1 MSRESIEN
9 LTKDLKDILIKT
21 KKELKNKD
29 DFIKKHK
36 TVHDLTKKEYQKL
49 YEENTKLKKQ
59 VQQYE
64 VYMKAQ
70 QIEKR
75 RKEKNEFERQKKEL
89 QRRKN
94 EQENDISML
103 NELKKLKK
111 MDILN
116 LISNK
121 KKEKNDEEDDDES
134 DDETEKMKPPKK
146 RKKKTSVLDL
156 INE

>member
-29 DFIKKHK
+29 DFIKKHN

-49 YEENTKLKKQ
+49 YKENTKLKKK

-64 VYMKAQ
+64 VYMKTQ

-75 RKEKNEFERQKKEL
+75 RKEKNEFERQKK
-89 QRRKN
+89 RAP
-94 EQENDISML
+94 
-103 NELKKLKK
+103 
-111 MDILN
+111 
-116 LISNK
+116 
-121 KKEKNDEEDDDES
+121 
-134 DDETEKMKPPKK
+134 T
-146 RKKKTSVLDL
+146 
-156 INE
+156 